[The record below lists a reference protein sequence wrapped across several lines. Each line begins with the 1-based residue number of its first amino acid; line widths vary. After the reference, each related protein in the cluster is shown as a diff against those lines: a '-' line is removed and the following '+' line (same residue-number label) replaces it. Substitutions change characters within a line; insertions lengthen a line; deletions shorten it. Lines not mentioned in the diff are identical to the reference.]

1 MWLCVYDCVCAC
13 ACVGVVV
20 GGCGWPAVDPLH
32 ACAQAICLAEGV
44 SMHPGALQRYVSAM
58 HCVWRDVPS
67 HASLT
72 HACTVR
78 VVPSIVRL
86 CRCDIRKC
94 LNTLQLWCGR
104 LPESTPPSLHTSLS
118 PAMPVPVW
126 PPVAALSSAHAVR
139 EGASD
144 AGKCAACP
152 AGCMQPFMQ
161 ALGMPSPLHGSSW
174 AGYIMKTGAPARS
187 QR

>member
-1 MWLCVYDCVCAC
+1 MYDCVCAC

-32 ACAQAICLAEGV
+32 CMRVRRRFASRKASACTPALCKGRLRRCIAFSVV
-44 SMHPGALQRYVSAM
+44 S
-58 HCVWRDVPS
+58 S
-67 HASLT
+67 HVCLT

-174 AGYIMKTGAPARS
+174 AGYIMKTGASARS